1 MGGKR
6 RLDLATVEKETGR
19 IGGEIIIITQ
29 V

>member
-6 RLDLATVEKETGR
+6 RLDLATVEKETGN
-19 IGGEIIIITQ
+19 IAGAIIIITQ